1 MSNLNNRMSNKQYK
15 SLRILPLG
23 GLGEIGKNMTIIE
36 YGRKLIVVD
45 AGIMFPSNDM
55 PGVDYIRP
63 DYNYLLEHQDMICGI
78 ILTHGHL
85 DHIGGLQFLM
95 QQIAAPIYGSPF
107 TLGLVQASLA
117 QQHITADL
125 RPLSD
130 KKPLLV
136 GPFVINAFHVSHSIP
151 DSFGLVI
158 ETPLGKLVY
167 TGDFKL
173 DPTPVDGRPTDLK
186 RLTAL
191 TKGGV
196 LALLSDSTNADRP
209 GRTVSD
215 KVVGQAF
222 EPLFWSAPG
231 RIIVATFASH
241 IVRIQQ
247 VIDAANACG
256 RQVALAGRS
265 LIENV
270 ALAQNLGYLKSGLG
284 LVPLEMAMNLP
295 ENKLVIIATGTQGEP
310 TSALSRMAGGNHA
323 LVSIQAGDT
332 VMVSGRVIPG
342 KEESVARVINQLF
355 SRGAFVIYGSMAPI
369 HASGHGAQEDMR
381 QMLETVQP
389 YYFMPIHGELRHLHL
404 HSRLAGE
411 VGIPEERRFI
421 LSNYQAWE
429 FDGERAYFGE
439 TVEAQD
445 VRIDGRLLDDVNE
458 TVLRDRERLATDGFV
473 VAVLPVNKRGQLAGR
488 PQIISRGFVHMRD
501 SETLLD
507 QASVEIKRL
516 MQQKGKSTHEAVR
529 EGLGEFFYK
538 QTNRRPVVLPSIVKV
553 PSGGTKAGN

>member
-256 RQVALAGRS
+256 RQVA
-265 LIENV
+265 
-270 ALAQNLGYLKSGLG
+270 
-284 LVPLEMAMNLP
+284 P
-295 ENKLVIIATGTQGEP
+295 
-310 TSALSRMAGGNHA
+310 GGA
-323 LVSIQAGDT
+323 
-332 VMVSGRVIPG
+332 
-342 KEESVARVINQLF
+342 
-355 SRGAFVIYGSMAPI
+355 
-369 HASGHGAQEDMR
+369 
-381 QMLETVQP
+381 
-389 YYFMPIHGELRHLHL
+389 
-404 HSRLAGE
+404 
-411 VGIPEERRFI
+411 
-421 LSNYQAWE
+421 
-429 FDGERAYFGE
+429 
-439 TVEAQD
+439 
-445 VRIDGRLLDDVNE
+445 
-458 TVLRDRERLATDGFV
+458 
-473 VAVLPVNKRGQLAGR
+473 
-488 PQIISRGFVHMRD
+488 
-501 SETLLD
+501 
-507 QASVEIKRL
+507 
-516 MQQKGKSTHEAVR
+516 
-529 EGLGEFFYK
+529 
-538 QTNRRPVVLPSIVKV
+538 
-553 PSGGTKAGN
+553 